1 MTTSFTPT
9 HPAVSRFL
17 DLRGLRHHLLV
28 WGDLAAATPEAP
40 LLLLVHGW
48 MDVGASFQ
56 FAVDAL
62 RTQPGGAARPIVA
75 LDWRGFGLSD
85 NAGADSYWFADYL
98 ADLDLLLDQL
108 SPDEPI
114 DLLGHSMGGNVV
126 MLYAG
131 LRPERIRRLINV
143 EGFGMPGADPE
154 GAPAHVGKWID
165 ALKRP
170 AQLKDYDS
178 LNAVA
183 DRLKMN
189 NPRLRDGFAQWLAAY
204 WAREEGG
211 RWRINADPAHKRPQP
226 LLYRVPEVLSYF
238 KRITAPVLFVE
249 GDQTMYFFLFN
260 GKYDRDE
267 FLERSKVIADFTLET
282 VKDAGHMLHHDQP
295 EALAT
300 LVAAFLQAT

>member
-62 RTQPGGAARPIVA
+62 RTQPGWAARPIVA

-108 SPDEPI
+108 SDIADPHRAAQFVSTIALVVPGGQEHVVEGRWPGRLARDAAGSGGFGYDPIFIPDGQPAGAQRTAGELSAAEKNAHSHRARAFAALTPI
-114 DLLGHSMGGNVV
+114 L
-126 MLYAG
+126 AG
-131 LRPERIRRLINV
+131 L
-143 EGFGMPGADPE
+143 
-154 GAPAHVGKWID
+154 
-165 ALKRP
+165 
-170 AQLKDYDS
+170 
-178 LNAVA
+178 
-183 DRLKMN
+183 
-189 NPRLRDGFAQWLAAY
+189 
-204 WAREEGG
+204 
-211 RWRINADPAHKRPQP
+211 
-226 LLYRVPEVLSYF
+226 
-238 KRITAPVLFVE
+238 
-249 GDQTMYFFLFN
+249 
-260 GKYDRDE
+260 
-267 FLERSKVIADFTLET
+267 
-282 VKDAGHMLHHDQP
+282 
-295 EALAT
+295 
-300 LVAAFLQAT
+300 